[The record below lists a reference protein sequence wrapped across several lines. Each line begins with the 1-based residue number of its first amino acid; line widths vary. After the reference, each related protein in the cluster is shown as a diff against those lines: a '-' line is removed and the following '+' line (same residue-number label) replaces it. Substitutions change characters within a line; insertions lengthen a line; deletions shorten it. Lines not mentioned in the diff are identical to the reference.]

1 MDNENKKD
9 GVVYI
14 LRGISGSGKST
25 YAQKLIEE
33 KQGVGVVICSADD
46 HFMHDG
52 EYKFDP
58 SKLSVAHKLCRDKFA
73 KAMHD
78 GIQTIVIDNT
88 NTTRDEYLFYARHA
102 QSNGYRVRVVT
113 FDADPELGISRN
125 VHGVP
130 DYVIRAQHK
139 RLVGDHTPT
148 EFHETHIKAVGNYM
162 IEYQDVELKD
172 EH

>member
-9 GVVYI
+9 GAVMGVVYI

-33 KQGVGVVICSADD
+33 KQGVGVVVCSADD

-58 SKLSVAHKLCRDKFA
+58 SKLSAAHRLCRDKFV
-73 KAMHD
+73 KAIHNK
-78 GIQTIVIDNT
+78 IQTIVVDNT
-88 NTTRDEYLFYARHA
+88 NTTRNEYFFYARYA
-102 QSNGYRVRVVT
+102 QSNGYQLHIIT
-113 FDADPELGISRN
+113 FDAYPELGISRN

-148 EFHETHIKAVGNYM
+148 EFHETRIKAVGN
-162 IEYQDVELKD
+162 
-172 EH
+172 